1 MPNYTTLFGTA
12 LSDYNLTRGKVPFLD
27 NPDPTD
33 GLYSCGAALMTA
45 GSLTG
50 TSYGNLI
57 YSSLVATN
65 NAFGKVEWI
74 DDSALRALAADKVRS
89 DCSLTNS

>member
-45 GSLTG
+45 ASLTG
-50 TSYGNLI
+50 TSYEIGRASCRERV
-57 YSSLVATN
+57 SSPV
-65 NAFGKVEWI
+65 
-74 DDSALRALAADKVRS
+74 
-89 DCSLTNS
+89 